1 MATNEEPPPIPGY
14 LEGRIAEQSA
24 FLQELSRR
32 IDSGLQAVNQ
42 RMDSGLQEVNQ
53 RMDSGLQAVN
63 QRMDSGLQEVNQRMD
78 SGLQEVNRRIDR
90 LFLAILGVGG
100 AILAALIVLIVR
112 GL

>member
-32 IDSGLQAVNQ
+32 IDSGLQEVNQ

-53 RMDSGLQAVN
+53 RMDSGLQA
-63 QRMDSGLQEVNQRMD
+63 
-78 SGLQEVNRRIDR
+78 VNRRIDR

>member
-53 RMDSGLQAVN
+53 RMDSGLQ
-63 QRMDSGLQEVNQRMD
+63 EVNQRMD

>member
-53 RMDSGLQAVN
+53 RMDSGLQ
-63 QRMDSGLQEVNQRMD
+63 
-78 SGLQEVNRRIDR
+78 EVNRRIDR

>member
-42 RMDSGLQEVNQ
+42 GMDSGLQEVNQ
-53 RMDSGLQAVN
+53 RMDSGLQA
-63 QRMDSGLQEVNQRMD
+63 
-78 SGLQEVNRRIDR
+78 VNRRIDR

>member
-32 IDSGLQAVNQ
+32 IDSGLQEVNQ

-63 QRMDSGLQEVNQRMD
+63 RRIDD
-78 SGLQEVNRRIDR
+78 VNRRIDR
-90 LFLAILGVGG
+90 LFLAILGTD
-100 AILAALIVLIVR
+100 
-112 GL
+112 GLWATGSQPPD

>member
-42 RMDSGLQEVNQ
+42 G
-53 RMDSGLQAVN
+53 MDSGLQA
-63 QRMDSGLQEVNQRMD
+63 
-78 SGLQEVNRRIDR
+78 VNRRIDR

-100 AILAALIVLIVR
+100 AMLAALIVLIVR

>member
-63 QRMDSGLQEVNQRMD
+63 
-78 SGLQEVNRRIDR
+78 RRIDR

>member
-53 RMDSGLQAVN
+53 RMDSGLQ
-63 QRMDSGLQEVNQRMD
+63 EVNQRMD
-78 SGLQEVNRRIDR
+78 SGLQAVNRRIDR